1 MLTGRLQGFSGLSGA
16 NYSQTQPT
24 GCSRRLVC
32 AALSASPPGRV
43 CGPRMAPVG
52 VRCRVWLGRRRWLL
66 TAPVITDEANVLSV
80 TGFERVIANL
90 AGGTNKVLFD
100 EGFSGSDVGLLRV
113 DVGPPNNDPNRDS
126 GQFNTATFFDTTEGA
141 DRIRIIG
148 TPAAGATVTGLG
160 PAVVITRAQELSVF
174 GKGGDDVINAGLMA
188 AGKVSS
194 RLIMSGG
201 AGNDTLI
208 GHPGDDGISGGD
220 GDDRIEGRGGND
232 SLNGDAGNNVI
243 IP

>member
-1 MLTGRLQGFSGLSGA
+1 
-16 NYSQTQPT
+16 
-24 GCSRRLVC
+24 
-32 AALSASPPGRV
+32 
-43 CGPRMAPVG
+43 MAPVG

-90 AGGTNKVLFD
+90 AGGTNKVFFD

-188 AGKVSS
+188 AGTVSS